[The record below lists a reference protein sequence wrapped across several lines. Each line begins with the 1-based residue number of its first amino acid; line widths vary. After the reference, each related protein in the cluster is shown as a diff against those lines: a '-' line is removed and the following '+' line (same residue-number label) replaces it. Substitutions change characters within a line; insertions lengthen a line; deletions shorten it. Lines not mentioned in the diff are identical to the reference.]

1 MKNLKKHSNEI
12 KVVERQRKYW
22 GALSVIVSLVFLQFI
37 VDWELLKAYNLFWGF
52 VVVGI
57 VVTVSWWW
65 WTMSLIRTLLKHREI
80 ETEILEDL
88 VNDIK
93 DIKKSLPNNVD

>member
-12 KVVERQRKYW
+12 KVVEKQRKYW
-22 GALSVIVSLVFLQFI
+22 GVLSIIVSLLSLQII
-37 VDWELLKAYNLFWGF
+37 VDWELLQTYNLLWVAIAIGM
-52 VVVGI
+52 

-65 WTMSLIRTLLKHREI
+65 WTMSLVRTLLRHREI

-88 VNDIK
+88 VNDIR
-93 DIKKSLPNNVD
+93 DIRKSLPNDVD

>member
-22 GALSVIVSLVFLQFI
+22 RILSVIVSLVFLQFI

-93 DIKKSLPNNVD
+93 DIKKSLPNDVD

>member
-57 VVTVSWWW
+57 VVTLSWWW

-93 DIKKSLPNNVD
+93 DIKKSLPNDVD